1 MRENKVFDGKYD
13 FFLFKKPFLFKALL
27 GFLLLLHGCATSSPD
42 DPSSSDDLSEKLAKA
57 IATPDQPATP
67 SSPMAAPTVDAL
79 QVSPQAN
86 EPQTTIIPGTGDFVN
101 SQPPQPIP
109 QGSTVRDDGE
119 VTLNFEAAA
128 ISEVAK
134 VIFDILEENYV
145 IDPRVRAE
153 VTVQTGRPLPKE
165 LLIPTLE
172 SLLRM
177 NNAVLVYS
185 DGIYKIVP
193 ATGALPG
200 NAAPVLD
207 TESLTPGYGVRIVP
221 LRYIGAQEMAKIL
234 EPLLPRGGVLYVD
247 SSRNLLMLGG
257 ASRELNIAQQTV
269 DVFDV
274 NWLKGMS
281 IGMYRLQNVDSGA
294 MVADLSSLFGEGAEM
309 PGAGLFRFLPIS
321 QINAVLVITPQAEY
335 LEDIGAWIERL
346 DSIGGERLYV
356 YEVQN
361 GNAEYIASILAEV
374 FGTQGGQA
382 VSTTSGR
389 VAPGLEPA
397 QLSSPGASDQNGI
410 DDDEPTETGTSS
422 GLRGQ
427 NEGES
432 RLQRDA
438 EGGNIQA
445 QQATLGAP
453 PPASRGTGNSG
464 GGMEG
469 VRIIPDVENNTL
481 LIWASNFT
489 YEKILDALR
498 KLDLT
503 PRQVL
508 VEVTIAEV
516 TLGGDLQ
523 YGLQWFFKN
532 NVAGDYGGRGVLGQ
546 EGTGGISRTLGG
558 ASSFAYSIS
567 KDGVVRLLLE
577 ALAEESRVKILSSP
591 QIMVIDNQEAEIR
604 VGNDQP
610 VRSSTTTTDGGN
622 ITESIEF
629 RQTGVVLTVSPQVNA
644 GGLITMDIA
653 QEVTD
658 VGDIDAA
665 TGQRSFLTREVQS
678 RVAIQS
684 GETIVLGGLI
694 SESRRSVESGI
705 PVLYKVPVIGPLFGR
720 TTNET
725 NRTELLV
732 LITPQVARD
741 NREALQV
748 TEELKQRMR
757 TVAPFVEEHF
767 EKKPII
773 IEPTRS

>member
-1 MRENKVFDGKYD
+1 
-13 FFLFKKPFLFKALL
+13 
-27 GFLLLLHGCATSSPD
+27 
-42 DPSSSDDLSEKLAKA
+42 
-57 IATPDQPATP
+57 
-67 SSPMAAPTVDAL
+67 
-79 QVSPQAN
+79 
-86 EPQTTIIPGTGDFVN
+86 
-101 SQPPQPIP
+101 
-109 QGSTVRDDGE
+109 
-119 VTLNFEAAA
+119 
-128 ISEVAK
+128 
-134 VIFDILEENYV
+134 
-145 IDPRVRAE
+145 
-153 VTVQTGRPLPKE
+153 
-165 LLIPTLE
+165 
-172 SLLRM
+172 M
-177 NNAVLVYS
+177 NNAALVYS
-185 DGIYKIVP
+185 DGVYKIVP
-193 ATGALPG
+193 ATGALTG

-207 TESLTPGYGVRIVP
+207 TESLTPGYGVRVIP

-247 SSRNLLMLGG
+247 SGRNLLMLGG

-281 IGMYRLQNVDSGA
+281 IGMYRLQNVDSGT
-294 MVADLSSLFGEGAEM
+294 MVADLSNLFGEGADL

-335 LEDIGAWIERL
+335 LKDIGAWIERF
-346 DSIGGERLYV
+346 DRVGGERLYV

-361 GNAEYIASILAEV
+361 GNAEYLASVLAEV
-374 FGTQGGQA
+374 FGTQGGQP
-382 VSTTSGR
+382 VSTTAGQI
-389 VAPGLEPA
+389 APGLEPA
-397 QLSSPGASDQNGI
+397 QITSPGETDQNGI
-410 DDDEPTETGTSS
+410 GDDEPTETRTTS
-422 GLRGQ
+422 GLGRGDEQ
-427 NEGES
+427 ES
-432 RLQRDA
+432 RTQRPDEE
-438 EGGNIQA
+438 EGSIRA

-453 PPASRGTGNSG
+453 PPVNRGTGNAGSS
-464 GGMEG
+464 GMEG

-546 EGTGGISRTLGG
+546 EGAGGLARTITGP
-558 ASSFAYSIS
+558 ASFAYTLS
-567 KDGVVRLLLE
+567 KDGVARLVLE
-577 ALAEESRVKILSSP
+577 ALAEESRIKILSSP
-591 QIMVIDNQEAEIR
+591 QIMVIDNQEAEIQ
-604 VGNDQP
+604 VGSDQP
-610 VRSSTTTTDGGN
+610 VQSSTTITDGGN

-644 GGLITMDIA
+644 GGLITMDIS

-658 VGDIDAA
+658 VGEIDAA
-665 TGQRSFLTREVQS
+665 TGQRTFLTREVQS

-694 SESRRSVESGI
+694 SENRTFNRSGI

-720 TTNET
+720 TVDET

-741 NREALQV
+741 NQEALQV
-748 TEELKQRMR
+748 TDELKQRMR
-757 TVAPFVEEHF
+757 TVVPFVEEHL

-773 IEPTRS
+773 IESTRP

>member
-1 MRENKVFDGKYD
+1 MFCGKYAFNFFKKT
-13 FFLFKKPFLFKALL
+13 FFLKACL
-27 GFLLLLHGCATSSPD
+27 GFLLLAYGCATPSPD
-42 DPSSSDDLSEKLAKA
+42 DPVSSDDLSEKLAKA
-57 IATPDQPATP
+57 IATPDLPATQ
-67 SSPMAAPTVDAL
+67 SSPGAAPTIDAL
-79 QVSPQAN
+79 QTAPQAN
-86 EPQTTIIPGTGDFVN
+86 EPQTTILPGTGAFVN
-101 SQPPQPIP
+101 PQPAEPIP
-109 QGSTVRDDGE
+109 PGSTSRDGE

-128 ISEVAK
+128 IGEVVK
-134 VIFDILEENYV
+134 VIFDILEENYI
-145 IDPRVRAE
+145 IDPRVRGE

-172 SLLRM
+172 NLLRM
-177 NNAVLVYS
+177 NNAALVYS
-185 DGIYKIVP
+185 DGLYKIIP
-193 ATGALPG
+193 ATGALTG
-200 NAAPVLD
+200 NAAPELD
-207 TESLTPGYGVRIVP
+207 TASLTPGYGVRVIP

-247 SSRNLLMLGG
+247 TGRNLLMLGG
-257 ASRELNIAQQTV
+257 TSRELNIAQQTV

-281 IGMYRLQNVDSGA
+281 IGMYRLQNVDSGT
-294 MVADLSSLFGEGAEM
+294 MVADLSNLFGEGADL

-321 QINAVLVITPQAEY
+321 QINAILVITPQAEY

-346 DSIGGERLYV
+346 DRVGGERLYV

-361 GNAEYIASILAEV
+361 GNAEYLASVLAEV
-374 FGTQGGQA
+374 FGAQGGQP
-382 VSTTSGR
+382 VSTTAGR

-397 QLSSPGASDQNGI
+397 QLTSPRDSDQ
-410 DDDEPTETGTSS
+410 DPVDRDEPAETERSS
-422 GLRGQ
+422 GLRRG
-427 NEGES
+427 NEQES
-432 RLQRDA
+432 RAQRPD
-438 EGGNIQA
+438 EDSDIRA

-453 PPASRGTGNSG
+453 PISRGAGSASAVS
-464 GGMEG
+464 GMEG

-498 KLDLT
+498 KLDIT

-546 EGTGGISRTLGG
+546 EGTGGITGTIGG

-567 KDGVVRLLLE
+567 KNGVVRLLLE
-577 ALAEESRVKILSSP
+577 ALAEESKVKILSSP

-604 VGNDQP
+604 VGTDQP

-644 GGLITMDIA
+644 GGLITMEIA

-658 VGDIDAA
+658 VGEIDAA

-678 RVAIQS
+678 RVAVQS
-684 GETIVLGGLI
+684 GESIVLGGLI
-694 SESRRSVESGI
+694 SETRRSTQGGI

-720 TTNET
+720 TSDET

-748 TEELKQRMR
+748 TDELKQRMR
-757 TVAPFVEEHF
+757 TVVPFVEEHL
-767 EKKPII
+767 EKKPLI
-773 IEPTRS
+773 IEPSRP

>member
-1 MRENKVFDGKYD
+1 MFGGKYTFD
-13 FFLFKKPFLFKALL
+13 FFKKNFLLKACL
-27 GFLLLLHGCATSSPD
+27 GFLLLVQGCATPSPED
-42 DPSSSDDLSEKLAKA
+42 SPSSDDLSEKLARA
-57 IATPDQPATP
+57 IATPDPPATP
-67 SSPMAAPTVDAL
+67 SSPGAAPAIDAL
-79 QVSPQAN
+79 QAAPQAN
-86 EPQTTIIPGTGDFVN
+86 EPQTTILPGTGTFVN
-101 SQPPQPIP
+101 PQPAEP
-109 QGSTVRDDGE
+109 VPPGSTVGDGE
-119 VTLNFEAAA
+119 VTLNFEAAE
-128 ISEVAK
+128 IGEVVK
-134 VIFDILEENYV
+134 VIFDILGENYI
-145 IDPRVRAE
+145 IDPRVRGQ

-172 SLLRM
+172 NLLRM
-177 NNAVLVYS
+177 NNAALVYS
-185 DGIYKIVP
+185 DGVYKIVP
-193 ATGALPG
+193 ATGALTG

-207 TESLTPGYGVRIVP
+207 TESLTPGYGVRVIP

-247 SSRNLLMLGG
+247 SGRNLLMLGG

-281 IGMYRLQNVDSGA
+281 IGMYRLQNVDSGT
-294 MVADLSSLFGEGAEM
+294 MVADLSNLFGEGADL

-335 LEDIGAWIERL
+335 LKDIGAWIERF
-346 DSIGGERLYV
+346 DRVGGERLYV

-361 GNAEYIASILAEV
+361 GNAEYLASVLAEV
-374 FGTQGGQA
+374 FGTQGGQP
-382 VSTTSGR
+382 VSTTAGQI
-389 VAPGLEPA
+389 APGLEPA
-397 QLSSPGASDQNGI
+397 QITSPGETDQNGI
-410 DDDEPTETGTSS
+410 GDDEPTETRTTS
-422 GLRGQ
+422 GLGRGDEQ
-427 NEGES
+427 ES
-432 RLQRDA
+432 RTQRPDEE
-438 EGGNIQA
+438 EGSIRA

-453 PPASRGTGNSG
+453 PPVNRGTGNAGSS
-464 GGMEG
+464 GMEG

-546 EGTGGISRTLGG
+546 EGAGGLARTITGP
-558 ASSFAYSIS
+558 ASFAYTLS
-567 KDGVVRLLLE
+567 KDGVARLVLE
-577 ALAEESRVKILSSP
+577 ALAEESRIKILSSP
-591 QIMVIDNQEAEIR
+591 QIMVIDNQEAEIQ
-604 VGNDQP
+604 VGSDQP
-610 VRSSTTTTDGGN
+610 VQSSTTITDGGN

-644 GGLITMDIA
+644 GGLITMDIS

-658 VGDIDAA
+658 VGEIDAA
-665 TGQRSFLTREVQS
+665 TGQRTFLTREVQS

-694 SESRRSVESGI
+694 SENRTFNRSGI

-720 TTNET
+720 TVDET

-741 NREALQV
+741 NQEALQV
-748 TEELKQRMR
+748 TDELKQRMR
-757 TVAPFVEEHF
+757 TVVPFVEEHL

-773 IEPTRS
+773 IESTRP